1 LIESQNDYL
10 IFRFGLKIVEQN
22 IENKNEKQQTDVIL
36 SRFFYSIYLNKRLYL
51 GRREAHDK
59 SQRTDGESTATGS
72 STPSANSSSSLSSVG
87 QEAPANV
94 DHSHHLVGCPT
105 IPSHNSDSSG
115 SDLSLGIQTEHSP
128 NYSQQP
134 LALTTNGRLNNNNNK
149 SISINNN
156 YRKETFPINHM
167 RQHMISTTTTNNNN
181 SAPYIKL

>member
-1 LIESQNDYL
+1 M
-10 IFRFGLKIVEQN
+10 F
-22 IENKNEKQQTDVIL
+22 
-36 SRFFYSIYLNKRLYL
+36 L

-87 QEAPANV
+87 QEAPTTNV
-94 DHSHHLVGCPT
+94 DHSLSTSHHLVGGT

-115 SDLSLGIQTEHSP
+115 SDVSLSIQPPHSP

-134 LALTTNGRLNNNNNK
+134 LALTTNGRLNNNNNNK

-156 YRKETFPINHM
+156 YRKETFPINPT
-167 RQHMISTTTTNNNN
+167 RQHLMSSTTTNN
-181 SAPYIKL
+181 SAPYLKL